1 MERKLA
7 LWALAAVAMLAG
19 SARAA
24 VITATNTT
32 VIGNSASTPI
42 VFNVSGGETIAGAS
56 FIAEIN
62 AGTTGPLIA
71 SVDLT
76 SGVLAPGNNG
86 QTYVDQTAIDNSA
99 FAGRLV
105 NVSTDANSVSANGQ
119 LAILYVNTTG
129 LTSGTFTVNLLGT
142 HEGDTVLT
150 RTGNDPIIPNYTTTT
165 FTIVPAPEPGTLLLG
180 VAGGAFLLTCR
191 RKSKS

>member
-1 MERKLA
+1 M
-7 LWALAAVAMLAG
+7 WALAAVGMLAG
-19 SARAA
+19 TAPAA
-24 VITATNTT
+24 VITAASTT

-42 VFNVSGGETIAGAS
+42 VFSVSGGETIAGAN

-62 AGTTGPLIA
+62 GGTNGPLIS

-76 SGVLAPGNNG
+76 SGILAPGNNG
-86 QTYVDQTAIDNSA
+86 QRSIDAAAIASSP
-99 FAGRLV
+99 FAGRLI
-105 NVSTDANSVSANGQ
+105 NADTDANSVSANGQ

-129 LTSGTFTVNLLGT
+129 LTSGTFTVSLLGT
-142 HEGDTVLT
+142 HDGSTVLT
-150 RTGNDPIIPNYTTTT
+150 QLDGDTPITPNYTTTT

-180 VAGGAFLLTCR
+180 IAGGAFLLTCR